1 MAGGERR
8 YSLGRLPGGVTDFLR
23 ANPALAPALLAT
35 GVFVALGASEAGFY
49 PTAWYAAA
57 LFLLGLLAVSLFA
70 LGPPRGVPR
79 PLLVAIGL
87 LAAYTAWSYLSIS
100 WADQQG
106 PAWDGANRNAF
117 YLLVLAQFALWP
129 FDSRGATAVLGLLGL
144 GIAGLGLVELLRADA
159 SGDPA
164 A

>member
-57 LFLLGLLAVSLFA
+57 LFLLGLLGATLLA
-70 LGPPRGVPR
+70 LGRPRGVPK
-79 PLLVAIGL
+79 PVLVALAL
-87 LAAYTAWSYLSIS
+87 LAAYTAWTYVSIT
-100 WADQQG
+100 WASQQG
-106 PAWDGANRNAF
+106 PAWGGANRTAM
-117 YLLVLAQFALWP
+117 YLTVFALFALWP
-129 FDSRGATAVLGLLGL
+129 FDARGAATVLGLLGL
-144 GIAGLGLVELLRADA
+144 GIAGLGLVEILKADA
-159 SGDPA
+159 A
-164 A
+164 